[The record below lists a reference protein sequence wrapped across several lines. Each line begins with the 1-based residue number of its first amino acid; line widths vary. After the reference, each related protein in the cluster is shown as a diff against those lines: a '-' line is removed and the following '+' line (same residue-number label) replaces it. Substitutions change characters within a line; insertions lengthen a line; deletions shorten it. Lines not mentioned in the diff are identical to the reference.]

1 MSIASLIRL
10 LADPREIAA
19 VAERKAIGAGFLLLA
34 GLALITALG
43 FAAASLWV
51 VIAPDLGPAGA
62 SLVLAGA
69 FVALA
74 LMLLLVGWLT
84 QRQKAPPPPPAVATP
99 ADPIMALVGSLF
111 GNNQAAM
118 LAGTLVAGFLA
129 ERARKRREARI

>member
-1 MSIASLIRL
+1 VSIASLLRL
-10 LADPREIAA
+10 LADPKEIAA

-43 FAAASLWV
+43 FAAGALWV
-51 VIAPDLGPAGA
+51 AIAPRLGPAGA

-74 LMLLLVGWLT
+74 LVLLLIGWLT
-84 QRQKAPPPPPAVATP
+84 QRQKAPPPAPVAAP

-129 ERARKRREARI
+129 ERAKRRRQG